1 MPDAPVTSINA
12 LIETLSYQI
21 AVVNFRLSAGTH
33 YLNMQHPQKRVSYYR
48 SEATGYL
55 RKQTL
60 SLSVKQQQPGGF
72 PPGCTPLKK
81 GAVTFS

>member
-1 MPDAPVTSINA
+1 
-12 LIETLSYQI
+12 
-21 AVVNFRLSAGTH
+21 
-33 YLNMQHPQKRVSYYR
+33 MQHPQKRVSYYR